1 MTVVVK
7 STDEE
12 SIALPAHVL
21 ADLHLQEG
29 DRVKVVVEG
38 QTLRFASLDQF
49 LALRGALADDE
60 GFDEAIDE
68 LGRMWDS
75 WTPSA

>member
-7 STDEE
+7 SADEE
-12 SIALPAHVL
+12 SIALPPHVM

-38 QTLRFASLDQF
+38 QTLRFASLDKF
-49 LALRGALADDE
+49 LALRSALTDDAS
-60 GFDEAIDE
+60 FDEAIDE
-68 LGRMWDS
+68 LRRMWDS
-75 WTPSA
+75 WTPSV